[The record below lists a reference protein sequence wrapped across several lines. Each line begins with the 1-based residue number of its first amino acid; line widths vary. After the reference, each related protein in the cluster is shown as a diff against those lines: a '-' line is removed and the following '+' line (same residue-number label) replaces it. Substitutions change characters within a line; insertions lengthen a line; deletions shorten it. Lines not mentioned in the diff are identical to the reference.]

1 MIIDYDPLINSSINN
16 VITPNTFRLTDY
28 SYYKIDEESKQNIYA
43 KEIISDIDEN
53 DIKRLKSSGR
63 KLDLDKLFAIIEE
76 LKQSPTV
83 GIGNPE
89 PLKHNL
95 SGFWS
100 RRIN

>member
-1 MIIDYDPLINSSINN
+1 
-16 VITPNTFRLTDY
+16 
-28 SYYKIDEESKQNIYA
+28 
-43 KEIISDIDEN
+43 
-53 DIKRLKSSGR
+53 
-63 KLDLDKLFAIIEE
+63 LFAIIEE

-100 RRIN
+100 RRIYKKDRLIYQIIEEPDNLVVILSALGHYD

>member
-1 MIIDYDPLINSSINN
+1 MKYQIEFKNKA
-16 VITPNTFRLTDY
+16 V
-28 SYYKIDEESKQNIYA
+28 
-43 KEIISDIDEN
+43 N

-63 KLDLDKLFAIIEE
+63 KLDLDKLFTIIEE

-89 PLKHNL
+89 PLKHTL

-100 RRIN
+100 RRVNKKDRLIYQIIEEPDNLVVILSALGHYD

>member
-1 MIIDYDPLINSSINN
+1 MKYQIEFKNKA
-16 VITPNTFRLTDY
+16 V
-28 SYYKIDEESKQNIYA
+28 
-43 KEIISDIDEN
+43 N
-53 DIKRLKSSGR
+53 DIKRLKASGR

-95 SGFWS
+95 TGFWS
-100 RRIN
+100 RRINKKDRLIYQVIEEPDKLVVIVSALGHYE

>member
-1 MIIDYDPLINSSINN
+1 VYPSTEKLNNKGVTNKVINKMMMQLFSETHHLFSE
-16 VITPNTFRLTDY
+16 TL
-28 SYYKIDEESKQNIYA
+28 
-43 KEIISDIDEN
+43 SD
-53 DIKRLKSSGR
+53 S
-63 KLDLDKLFAIIEE
+63 IIEE

-100 RRIN
+100 RRINKKDRLIYQIIEEPDNLVVILSALGHYD